1 MVPYATATFLERSMQ
16 NGFGGLSWYRDE
28 ASLSV
33 AGRGVIFECLRSY
46 TVQNEQG
53 YTEVTVRGASG
64 PISSSTLV
72 SCHLLMFPEE
82 SPVHVTV
89 LPYSPLNLFA
99 GSPSTHSSHPPTR

>member
-1 MVPYATATFLERSMQ
+1 MVPYATATFLERSMH
-16 NGFGGLSWYRDE
+16 NGFGGLSSYRDE

-46 TVQNEQG
+46 AVQNEQG
-53 YTEVTVRGASG
+53 YTEVTVRGASS

-72 SCHLLMFPEE
+72 SCHLPMFPEE
-82 SPVHVTV
+82 SLTV

-99 GSPSTHSSHPPTR
+99 GSPSTHPSHPPTR